1 MTSLNSTEGIESGS
15 KYLDIFMAVKR
26 SQVQVGVNHLGQ
38 LQAVPRKGFVSAV
51 CDTLYTIKLSL
62 CTHTADPDPFRGT
75 HCGTLFQVSC

>member
-38 LQAVPRKGFVSAV
+38 LQAVPQKEFGSLL
-51 CDTLYTIKLSL
+51 CDTIYYLAILLYTYS
-62 CTHTADPDPFRGT
+62 
-75 HCGTLFQVSC
+75 